1 MARRMNKHK
10 AEDLDFGCRTDTGL
24 VREHNEDNLLAMPPL
39 FCVCDGMGGHE
50 AGEVASEIA
59 CNTIEERLHDFN
71 DPRALEQAVADA
83 NQAILQAAADGQGR
97 EGMGCTCT
105 AAIVQGTTITLA
117 QVGDSR
123 AYLLH
128 GHRLSQLTRDHSL
141 VADLID
147 SGEITQA
154 EARNHPW
161 RSYIT
166 RALGIEDDVRPDMY
180 MIDAAEHDRLLLCS
194 DGLYTMVDD
203 AQIAHILGAHA
214 KPQAA
219 ASALVS
225 AAIAAGG
232 ADNITVI
239 VVDIMG
245 ASALRTRKTNRKTRI
260 AAGIIIAALVAIC
273 AGAWFGFN
281 AWVSNVAYL
290 GEVDGKVAVYT
301 GIPGDVLGVT
311 FNDLKNVTEVDVDSL
326 QPGVAER
333 LKKNE
338 IRCDNLAAAWAL
350 VDEYRKQIE
359 DAEGDSNKSSSSAN
373 NSSSSASASSSTGS
387 SSSANDAAASSS
399 DATSSATKT
408 TSFKAE

>member
-1 MARRMNKHK
+1 MARKLNKHK
-10 AEDLDFGCRTDTGL
+10 TEDLDFGCRTDTGL
-24 VREHNEDNLLAMPPL
+24 VREHNEDNLLATPPL

-59 CNTIEERLHDFN
+59 CNTIEERLHDYD
-71 DPRALEQAVADA
+71 DPHALEQAVIDA
-83 NQAILQAAADGQGR
+83 NTAILQAASDGRGR

-105 AAIVQGTTITLA
+105 AAIIRGTTITLA

-128 GHRLSQLTRDHSL
+128 GRRLSQLTRDHSL

-166 RALGIEDDVRPDMY
+166 RALGIEGNVTPDMY

-194 DGLYTMVDD
+194 DGLYTMISD
-203 AQIAHILGAHA
+203 AEIARILGMHA

-219 ASALVS
+219 ASALVN
-225 AAIAAGG
+225 AAVAAGG

-245 ASALRTRKTNRKTRI
+245 ASAARAHKTNRKTRF
-260 AAGIIIAALVAIC
+260 AAAIIIAALVAIC

-290 GEVDGKVAVYT
+290 GEVDGKVAIYT

-350 VDEYRKQIE
+350 VDEYRTQIK
-359 DAEGDSNKSSSSAN
+359 DTEGKSSSSSTNKSSSSSSA
-373 NSSSSASASSSTGS
+373 NSSSS
-387 SSSANDAAASSS
+387 SSSANSSS
-399 DATSSATKT
+399 SSATSST
-408 TSFKAE
+408 TTTASPEVTR